1 LVAWLEITRSQERV
15 FFWRKEMHNLRKLSQ
30 QELLDDKLE
39 LEQMIDE
46 GCYGV
51 ADYQYYLMILNE
63 LEEREFGV

>member
-1 LVAWLEITRSQERV
+1 
-15 FFWRKEMHNLRKLSQ
+15 MHNLRKLSQ